1 MGVWNFLKRVF
12 WLMITAIMVL
22 ILVSL
27 IPLSFKER
35 IESDES
41 DEVIPSLSSSLIN
54 DESSQTYFNISIKMN
69 VSQISESLSQLNVL
83 VQQGSGTVMSSS
95 LVAIDQML
103 ESYMGSCI
111 LEMESTEVEEFL
123 QQVELIG
130 QITQMETYTNSE
142 VLVTE
147 DIDSWLSNLSMQQSK
162 YQTLL
167 SEAETVSEII
177 KIEEE
182 LARVQVEMDKWSALK
197 AQDDVAR
204 NKVTIIFELKEQE
217 IQDDSRWGVMIQN
230 ELSVQLKRISQVT
243 RWLLVKLI
251 GLVPYVVILF
261 VVILIMRCLFRGRKR
276 KR

>member
-111 LEMESTEVEEFL
+111 LEIESTEVEEFL

-147 DIDSWLSNLSMQQSK
+147 DIESWLSNLSMQQSK

-230 ELSVQLKRISQVT
+230 ELSVQLNRISQVT

>member
-1 MGVWNFLKRVF
+1 MGIWKFFKRVF
-12 WLMITAIMVL
+12 GLMITAIMVL

-111 LEMESTEVEEFL
+111 LEIESTEVEEFL

-230 ELSVQLKRISQVT
+230 ELSVQLNRISQVT

>member
-1 MGVWNFLKRVF
+1 
-12 WLMITAIMVL
+12 MITAIMVL

-111 LEMESTEVEEFL
+111 LEIESTEVEEFL
-123 QQVELIG
+123 QQV
-130 QITQMETYTNSE
+130 
-142 VLVTE
+142 
-147 DIDSWLSNLSMQQSK
+147 
-162 YQTLL
+162 
-167 SEAETVSEII
+167 
-177 KIEEE
+177 
-182 LARVQVEMDKWSALK
+182 
-197 AQDDVAR
+197 
-204 NKVTIIFELKEQE
+204 
-217 IQDDSRWGVMIQN
+217 
-230 ELSVQLKRISQVT
+230 
-243 RWLLVKLI
+243 
-251 GLVPYVVILF
+251 
-261 VVILIMRCLFRGRKR
+261 
-276 KR
+276 

>member
-83 VQQGSGTVMSSS
+83 VQQASGTVMSSN
-95 LVAIDQML
+95 LVAIDEML

-230 ELSVQLKRISQVT
+230 ELSVQLNRISQVT

>member
-83 VQQGSGTVMSSS
+83 VQQASGTVMSSN
-95 LVAIDQML
+95 LVAIDEML

-111 LEMESTEVEEFL
+111 LEIESTGVEEFL

-147 DIDSWLSNLSMQQSK
+147 DIESWLSNLSMQQSK

-230 ELSVQLKRISQVT
+230 ELSVQLNRISQVT

>member
-12 WLMITAIMVL
+12 WLMITAIAVL

-230 ELSVQLKRISQVT
+230 ELSVQLNRISQVT

>member
-12 WLMITAIMVL
+12 WLMITAIAVL
-22 ILVSL
+22 IFVSL
-27 IPLSFKER
+27 IPLSFKEK

-83 VQQGSGTVMSSS
+83 VQQASGTVMSSN
-95 LVAIDQML
+95 LVAIDEML

-111 LEMESTEVEEFL
+111 LEIESTGVEEFL

-147 DIDSWLSNLSMQQSK
+147 DIESWLSNLSMQQSK

-217 IQDDSRWGVMIQN
+217 VQDDSRWGVMIQN
-230 ELSVQLKRISQVT
+230 ELSVQLNRISQVT

>member
-12 WLMITAIMVL
+12 GLMITAIAVL

-111 LEMESTEVEEFL
+111 LEIESTEVEEFL

-230 ELSVQLKRISQVT
+230 ELSVQLNRISQVT

>member
-1 MGVWNFLKRVF
+1 
-12 WLMITAIMVL
+12 
-22 ILVSL
+22 
-27 IPLSFKER
+27 
-35 IESDES
+35 
-41 DEVIPSLSSSLIN
+41 
-54 DESSQTYFNISIKMN
+54 
-69 VSQISESLSQLNVL
+69 
-83 VQQGSGTVMSSS
+83 
-95 LVAIDQML
+95 
-103 ESYMGSCI
+103 MGSCI
-111 LEMESTEVEEFL
+111 LEIESTEVEEFL
-123 QQVELIG
+123 QQVQLIG
-130 QITQMETYTNSE
+130 QFTQMETYTNSE

-147 DIDSWLSNLSMQQSK
+147 DIESWLSNLSMQQSK

-182 LARVQVEMDKWSALK
+182 LARVRVEMDKWSALK

-230 ELSVQLKRISQVT
+230 ELSVQLNRITHVT

>member
-1 MGVWNFLKRVF
+1 MGVWNFLKRIF
-12 WLMITAIMVL
+12 WLMITAIAVL

-111 LEMESTEVEEFL
+111 LEMESTGVEEFL

-230 ELSVQLKRISQVT
+230 ELSVQLNRISQVT

>member
-83 VQQGSGTVMSSS
+83 VQQASGTVMSSN
-95 LVAIDQML
+95 LVAIDEML

-111 LEMESTEVEEFL
+111 LEMESTGVEEFL

-147 DIDSWLSNLSMQQSK
+147 DIESWLSNLSMQQSK

-230 ELSVQLKRISQVT
+230 ELSVQLNRISQVT